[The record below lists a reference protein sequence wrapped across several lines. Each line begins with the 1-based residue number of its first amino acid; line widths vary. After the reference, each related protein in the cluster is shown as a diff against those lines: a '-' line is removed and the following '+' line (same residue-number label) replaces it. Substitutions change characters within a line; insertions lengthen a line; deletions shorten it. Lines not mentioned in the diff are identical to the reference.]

1 MSIAQIKRQ
10 VEYYFNDFNIMRDS
24 FIKNEIK
31 LSKEAGNNGYISLD
45 IMLKFN
51 KLAQLTTDKEKILSS
66 LENSK
71 LIQVNEEKT
80 GIRRSPE
87 RKLPV
92 DDEIYRA
99 GLKARTCM
107 VEGFPRDSSKTEE
120 GEHPKCTLDI
130 IYNYFEETLKDL
142 DLDIETIAMRRVK
155 NAKEEKLRNR
165 FTGSIFITFVTQKD
179 AQKYLGDD
187 RNTLVMEGMPEE
199 NKSFELKKM
208 TKAMFWSLQN
218 AESKAKKS
226 GENVEA
232 AIEAAKNHINEK
244 NKELNIKFEEG
255 ILLKFSGVTD
265 AEVRREDIKELIVG
279 KDGAIDYVSFEKGQD
294 HGFILLNMKHGKKA
308 DEILSTLDENKAA
321 NIKGIDIKFESGS
334 ESDFDQVKDEFI
346 TFKKKMELR
355 RTQGFSGK
363 KGGRFGK
370 GKSRGFKGKEVNRN
384 NEDKKNSRKRFAD
397 SDDESPAVKVDKK
410 E

>member
-1 MSIAQIKRQ
+1 MSLAQIKRQ

-51 KLAQLTTDKEKILSS
+51 KLAQLTTDKEKILNS

-71 LIQVNEEKT
+71 LIQINEEKT
-80 GIRRSPE
+80 GIRRNPE

-107 VEGFPRDSSKTEE
+107 VEGFPRDSSKTDE

-142 DLDIETIAMRRVK
+142 ELDIETIAMRRVK

-179 AQKYLGDD
+179 AQKYLADE
-187 RNTLVMEGMPEE
+187 RNTLTMEGMPED
-199 NKSFELKKM
+199 NKTFELKKM

-232 AIEAAKNHINEK
+232 AIEAAKNHLNEK

-265 AEVRREDIKELIVG
+265 ATVRREDIKEFIVG
-279 KDGAIDYVSFEKGQD
+279 KDGAIDYVSFEAGQD
-294 HGFILLNMKHGKKA
+294 HGFILLNMEHGKKA
-308 DEILSTLDENKAA
+308 DEILSTLDENRSA

-334 ESDFDQVKDEFI
+334 EEKFDDVKSEFV

-363 KGGRFGK
+363 KGKFGK
-370 GKSRGFKGKEVNRN
+370 GKGRGFKGKEVNRN
-384 NEDKKNSRKRFAD
+384 AEDEKKNSRKRFAD